1 MKKNKSTTQDTIYHH
16 KIKREIKYIKDIP
29 KEEMHLY
36 KFEFSTEKKMDRTN
50 EIYHLPII
58 VSQRDLEIEKMYL
71 EKYNDEYWK
80 NYKPKKFANKELE

>member
-1 MKKNKSTTQDTIYHH
+1 
-16 KIKREIKYIKDIP
+16 
-29 KEEMHLY
+29 
-36 KFEFSTEKKMDRTN
+36 MDRTN

-80 NYKPKKFANKELE
+80 NYKPKKFANKELG